1 MLFGRFK
8 IFFLATLLLMGIS
21 VGNVRAEGHVVY
33 LSSLEWPPYVGEY
46 LPENGSN
53 AKIIRKAFAAM
64 GYELKILFLPWRRTM
79 HMADNAPSVVGY
91 FPEYYSHERAQKYI
105 FSNCYSCS
113 PVSLLERRESPVSW
127 DTVDDLAGLRVGFVA
142 GYVNTPELDEAVA
155 NGTITA
161 DLAPSDKSNIM
172 KVIKGRIDCAVV
184 DPMVYGYLAATDNDI
199 GRYVDKLQIEPR
211 AFGLNELF
219 VAFKRDGRGSFYAR
233 VLNDGLRK
241 IGIRGNCEHHD

>member
-8 IFFLATLLLMGIS
+8 ILLLTILLLLGIS
-21 VGNVRAEGHVVY
+21 VGSARAEGHVVY
-33 LSSLEWPPYVGEY
+33 LSSLEWPPYAGEH

-53 AKIIRKAFAAM
+53 AKIIRKAFAVM
-64 GYELKILFLPWRRTM
+64 GYKLKILFRPWKRTM
-79 HMADNAPSVVGY
+79 LMADNAQSVIGY
-91 FPEYYSHERAQKYI
+91 FPAYYSHERAKKYI
-105 FSNCYSCS
+105 LSNCYSCS

-127 DTVDDLAGLRVGFVA
+127 NTVDDLAGLRVGFVA

-172 KVIKGRIDCAVV
+172 KVIKGRVDCAVV
-184 DPMVYGYLAATDNDI
+184 DPMVYGYLAATDNNI
-199 GRYVDKLQIEPR
+199 GKHIDRLQIEPR
-211 AFGLNELF
+211 AFGVNELF
-219 VAFKRDGRGSFYAR
+219 VAFKRSGRGSFYVR

-241 IGIRGNCEHHD
+241 IGVRENCEYHD